1 MKLTYQQEEVV
12 DELAEGDALDERA
25 LVVQDALDEDEL
37 ECDALEQDAL
47 VRGGALELYAL
58 VHDELEHDE
67 LVLDA
72 LEQDDAQA
80 RDDVLEHDELYAL
93 EDGNDALGNGEL
105 DGVLIFF

>member
-1 MKLTYQQEEVV
+1 MAVDLKLTYQQEVV
-12 DELAEGDALDERA
+12 DELVEGDALDERA
-25 LVVQDALDEDEL
+25 LVQDALEEDEL
-37 ECDALEQDAL
+37 ECDALEQDDAL
-47 VRGGALELYAL
+47 VRGGVLELYAL
-58 VHDELEHDE
+58 VHDE